1 MQVAA
6 GLIQAIACSLPEL
19 APSDDEAMLAW
30 SSIPGRSAKAPYL
43 RTGWSTGKAR
53 ACSTLQ
59 ELVELAVDL
68 WLALDVGLCNEDA
81 VTHHMPD
88 IAEGSEVVEGV
99 GVGHDHVCVLAGL
112 ERAGHIVDACYLRV
126 AERGAIEGK

>member
-1 MQVAA
+1 MEFDSGTLGKSA
-6 GLIQAIACSLPEL
+6 
-19 APSDDEAMLAW
+19 
-30 SSIPGRSAKAPYL
+30 RSADGL
-43 RTGWSTGKAR
+43 VDGKAR

-68 WLALDVGLCNEDA
+68 WLAFDVGLCNEDA

-88 IAEGSEVVEGV
+88 IAEGGEVVEGV